1 MFTDIVVLWILTQL
15 HAPSWCF
22 VLIVVNLICKIISI
36 ICEIISAVA
45 VHIAR
50 AENQ

>member
-22 VLIVVNLICKIISI
+22 VLVTVNLICKIISAI
-36 ICEIISAVA
+36 VSVYSEGRKSVG
-45 VHIAR
+45 
-50 AENQ
+50 